1 MYEADRAPVT
11 LREIYHQADSCQ
23 RTIQRAAQRNR
34 IFEQFLPLTNYS
46 DIIITGCGSSL
57 NLAMCASFA
66 WSEMLKRPV
75 IGVASSEL
83 AHFPEHYV
91 GRDSRPLVIAIT
103 RSGATTEVKLAVDRM
118 KGEHGARAL
127 AITSDI
133 GDVAAACDAEI
144 NFTECREQSVVMT
157 QAFTCML
164 TGLYL
169 LADGA
174 SGSGLAN
181 EIKPLAH
188 LIDKA
193 LRSTDHELRAL
204 AEDENIARFF
214 FLGSGPM
221 KGLADECALKMT
233 EMALN
238 TAFSY
243 RTLEFRHGPKAIL
256 NSSDQ
261 VIIFPVEAE
270 RQHLNT
276 LLGEIAATEARA
288 LVIGEDHSAILNP
301 QSEIFRPAL
310 YAHVGQLLGYWR
322 ASARE
327 LNPDAPRH
335 LARTVVL
342 NV

>member
-1 MYEADRAPVT
+1 
-11 LREIYHQADSCQ
+11 
-23 RTIQRAAQRNR
+23 
-34 IFEQFLPLTNYS
+34 
-46 DIIITGCGSSL
+46 
-57 NLAMCASFA
+57 MCASFA
-66 WSEMLKRPV
+66 GSEMLKRPV
-75 IGVASSEL
+75 VAVASSEL
-83 AHFPEHYV
+83 AHFPEHYLK
-91 GRDSRPLVIAIT
+91 RESRPLVIAIT
-103 RSGATTEVKLAVDRM
+103 RSGATTEVKLAVERL
-118 KGEHGARAL
+118 KREYGARAL

-133 GDVAAACDAEI
+133 GDVANVCDAEI
-144 NFTECREQSVVMT
+144 NFAECRERSVVMT
-157 QAFTCML
+157 QAFTCVL

-174 SGSGLAN
+174 AGSRRAN
-181 EIKPLAH
+181 EISRLPNS
-188 LIDKA
+188 IDRA
-193 LRSTDHELRAL
+193 LRSTEHELRAL
-204 AEDENIARFF
+204 AEDEKIARFF

-221 KGLADECALKMT
+221 KGLADECALKIT

-243 RTLEFRHGPKAIL
+243 RTLEFRHGPKATL

-270 RQHLNT
+270 RQHLKI
-276 LLGEIAATEARA
+276 LLGEIEATGARSR
-288 LVIGEDHSAILNP
+288 VISEEPITDAVTFINPRSAIRNS
-301 QSEIFRPAL
+301 QSEVFRPAL

-322 ASARE
+322 AAARE